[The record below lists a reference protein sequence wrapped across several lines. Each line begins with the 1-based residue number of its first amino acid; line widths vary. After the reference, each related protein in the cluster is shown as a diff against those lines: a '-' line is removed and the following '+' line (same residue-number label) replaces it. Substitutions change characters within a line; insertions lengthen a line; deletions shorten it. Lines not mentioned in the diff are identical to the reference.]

1 VLVSAARAVSAA
13 AFEVGWVTA
22 RAAMYPLGLLRD
34 RGDDVDP
41 GLYTLTGL
49 PPARRGLLGVDVA
62 AATTPIVLVHGIVD
76 NRSAFTMLRRGLRR
90 RGFGCI
96 RAFSYPPH
104 TSDVRATASRLG
116 VFIDGVCD
124 ETGADYVHVVG
135 HSLGGLVARYYVQ
148 RLGGD
153 AKVHTLVTLGTP
165 HEGTHAA
172 RFLPHPL
179 IRQLRPDSDLV
190 NELAEPAPQ
199 CATRFVAVHS
209 DIDQMIVPARSA
221 MITHPDLDARNLPAR
236 GIGHLALPVSGRVV
250 HQICTSLVLT
260 DHDGASP
267 SHRAATDPALA
278 APAMTAMTAIQEAT

>member
-1 VLVSAARAVSAA
+1 MLVSAARALSAA

-22 RAAMYPLGLLRD
+22 RAAMYPLGLLHD
-34 RGDDVDP
+34 RGDDLDP
-41 GLYTLTGL
+41 ELYTLTGL
-49 PPARRGLLGVDVA
+49 SPARRGLLGVDVA

-104 TSDVRATASRLG
+104 TSDVRATAARLG
-116 VFIDGVCD
+116 AFVDEVRT
-124 ETGADYVHVVG
+124 ETGADEVHVVG

-153 AKVHTLVTLGTP
+153 EAVHTLVTLGTP

-179 IRQLRPDSDLV
+179 IRQLRPDSELIA
-190 NELAEPAPQ
+190 ELAEPAPG
-199 CATRFVAVHS
+199 CTTRFVAVHS
-209 DIDQMIVPARSA
+209 DIDQLIVPARSA
-221 MITHPDLDARNLPAR
+221 MISHPDLDARNLPAR

-250 HQICTSLVLT
+250 HQICTSLVLI
-260 DHDGASP
+260 DN
-267 SHRAATDPALA
+267 ATTRPAEPPITVVPPLS
-278 APAMTAMTAIQEAT
+278 TAKEAR

>member
-1 VLVSAARAVSAA
+1 MAVLVSAARAVSAA

-34 RGDDVDP
+34 RGDDLDP
-41 GLYTLTGL
+41 ELYTLTGL
-49 PPARRGLLGVDVA
+49 SPARRGLLGVDVA
-62 AATTPIVLVHGIVD
+62 AANTPIVLVHGIVD

-104 TSDVRATASRLG
+104 TNDVRATAARLG
-116 VFIDGVCD
+116 AFVDQVRD
-124 ETGADYVHVVG
+124 ETGADFVHVVG

-148 RLGGD
+148 CLGG
-153 AKVHTLVTLGTP
+153 AEAVHTLVTLGTP

-179 IRQLRPDSDLV
+179 IRQLRPDSDLIA
-190 NELAEPAPQ
+190 ELAQPAPG
-199 CATRFVAVHS
+199 CTTRFVAVHS
-209 DIDQMIVPARSA
+209 DIDQLIVPARSA

-250 HQICTSLVLT
+250 HQICTSLVLI
-260 DHDGASP
+260 DDAALRPVPARVVAAP
-267 SHRAATDPALA
+267 SIRAAK
-278 APAMTAMTAIQEAT
+278 EAT

>member
-1 VLVSAARAVSAA
+1 
-13 AFEVGWVTA
+13 
-22 RAAMYPLGLLRD
+22 MYPLGLLRD

-41 GLYTLTGL
+41 QLYTLTGL
-49 PPARRGLLGVDVA
+49 SPARRGLLGVDVA

-76 NRSAFTMLRRGLRR
+76 NRTAFTMLRRGLRR

-104 TSDVRATASRLG
+104 TNDVRSTARRLADF
-116 VFIDGVCD
+116 VEEICED
-124 ETGADYVHVVG
+124 TGAESVHIVG

-153 AKVHTLVTLGTP
+153 TRVHTLVTLGTP

-179 IRQLRPDSDLV
+179 IRQLRPESDLIA
-190 NELAEPAPQ
+190 ELAEPAPG

-209 DIDQMIVPARSA
+209 DIDQLIVPARSA
-221 MITHPDLDARNLPAR
+221 MIAHPDLEAVNLPAR
-236 GIGHLALPVSGRVV
+236 GIGHLALPVSGRIV
-250 HQICTSLVLT
+250 HQICTSLVLSST
-260 DHDGASP
+260 SG
-267 SHRAATDPALA
+267 HRGESGIEDQPPLA
-278 APAMTAMTAIQEAT
+278 VAGEAT